1 MNSIYQDV
9 AQRTN
14 GEIYIGVVGP
24 VRTGKSTF
32 VTKLMQELILPNIAD
47 NNDLSRATDE
57 LPQSADGNLIMT
69 TQPKFV
75 PNQAVQI
82 ATGDKSYA
90 KVRLIDCV
98 GYYVEGAEGLM
109 DGDTPRLVNTPWSN
123 QPIPFEK
130 AAEIGTQRV
139 VKQHSTVA
147 VVVTNDGSI
156 TKLPRAN
163 YVAAEERVVNELK
176 SLGKPF
182 VIVVNTTNPTNADTI
197 ALANALEQKYGVVTV
212 AMDVANAT
220 KPQLEQ
226 LLTSVLS
233 EFPVKKVCI
242 DMPKWMR
249 TLNADHS
256 IIQGLLDLCKQASKS
271 LFKMKDVAQFV
282 AQFEQNDSF
291 EALQLQVQN
300 LGNGHVVCKLTPKP
314 NLFYN
319 VLSQTA
325 GSDLADEYNLI
336 KYISDSAYAKAQYDK
351 IATALATAEETGYG
365 VVEPSLE
372 SITFAEPEITKQ
384 GNRYGVKLKA
394 TAPSLHLL
402 KIDVATEIAPVM
414 GTEQQSQYLLS
425 EFQQN
430 PSQIWQTNMFG
441 KSMSN
446 LVEDALV
453 EKCQKMPSEIK
464 SKLVKTTSRIVNE
477 GKGGIICLLL

>member
-282 AQFEQNDSF
+282 AQFKQNDSF

-453 EKCQKMPSEIK
+453 EKCQRMPSE
-464 SKLVKTTSRIVNE
+464 
-477 GKGGIICLLL
+477 